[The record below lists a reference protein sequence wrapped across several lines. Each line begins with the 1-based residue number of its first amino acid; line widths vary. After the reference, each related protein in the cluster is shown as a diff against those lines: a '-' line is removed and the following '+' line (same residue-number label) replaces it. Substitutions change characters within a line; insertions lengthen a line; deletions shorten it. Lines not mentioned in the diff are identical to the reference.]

1 MKCGYK
7 IDAKARLA
15 IYNIIGQLQ
24 QGEMIVTVNDIK
36 ALIDNAI
43 QKKKT
48 KNSVCLIIT
57 KLPIIY

>member
-15 IYNIIGQLQ
+15 IYDIIGQLQ

-43 QKKKT
+43 QKKENK
-48 KNSVCLIIT
+48 KFGRFNIT